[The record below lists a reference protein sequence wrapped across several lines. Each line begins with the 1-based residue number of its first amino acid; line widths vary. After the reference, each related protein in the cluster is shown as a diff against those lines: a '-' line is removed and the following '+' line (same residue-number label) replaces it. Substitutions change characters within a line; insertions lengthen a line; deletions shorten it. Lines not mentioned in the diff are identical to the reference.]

1 MTDARNLAGWEE
13 QLRRLLNTGRESQYD
28 VTEVQEQI
36 IQLEYELMRANFGF
50 MTCLDG
56 CWQRS
61 PNSRRCM
68 ENRIAETVE
77 KYEEDSVVLR
87 EVVFSGHNFA
97 SKPKHVVYRATF
109 RDREQQQVV
118 VHAYH
123 FCNTAAGDEGCPH
136 NLVRTKIGGLSC
148 GAVVPVCG
156 YVWGERSRVLWVIEP
171 LCELPDQGLKDTPGF
186 QRSQIDLMKKYLPTV
201 AVLHE
206 LQLDEVL
213 LHHGEIRYRQ
223 RYFRGPSPM
232 LVDMRYS
239 SIYAETFDRVFELWG
254 GSSQEGFCF
263 QKSDEN
269 FRQLCGTADKEIVDK
284 VIELM
289 HLWTGPSTIKVVRW
303 EALYRSVQLFG
314 YWWRTEDL
322 AGLKTTLQTFF
333 VNGGEL
339 DRQLKVV
346 GNFGFRQ
353 SSTTPHLAVSVKN
366 GERSIPKML
375 IVFSNS
381 ASKLGI
387 S

>member
-1 MTDARNLAGWEE
+1 M
-13 QLRRLLNTGRESQYD
+13 
-28 VTEVQEQI
+28 
-36 IQLEYELMRANFGF
+36 
-50 MTCLDG
+50 
-56 CWQRS
+56 
-61 PNSRRCM
+61 
-68 ENRIAETVE
+68 
-77 KYEEDSVVLR
+77 
-87 EVVFSGHNFA
+87 
-97 SKPKHVVYRATF
+97 
-109 RDREQQQVV
+109 
-118 VHAYH
+118 
-123 FCNTAAGDEGCPH
+123 
-136 NLVRTKIGGLSC
+136 
-148 GAVVPVCG
+148 CG

-375 IVFSNS
+375 IVFDAETGNFHAGDRQELQFPSPFACVRHYYSSLPHVTPVFSTQVS
-381 ASKLGI
+381 ASDPYLNKDKM
-387 S
+387 SAYANK